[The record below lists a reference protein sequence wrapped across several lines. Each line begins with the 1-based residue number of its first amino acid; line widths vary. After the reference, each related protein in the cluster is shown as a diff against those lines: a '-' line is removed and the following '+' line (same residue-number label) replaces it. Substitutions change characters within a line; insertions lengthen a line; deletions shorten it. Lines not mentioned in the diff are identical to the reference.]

1 MSLVGLVIVAVF
13 ALALAGVNSVAAK
26 TFTVNNNSDFGDF
39 NPGDGVCNV
48 NPVGTPVCTLRAA
61 VEEANE
67 TIASDTIKFKC
78 NAVKD
83 PIVVGD
89 KIDIEESVKIRGGS
103 NKKCPVIEGGSNNG
117 ILGANDGVI
126 KLQNLTFVDGN
137 ESSGDGDGGCVSSD
151 VDIDVLDIKK
161 VEFKNCE
168 ADGDGGAVEAQDDV
182 VLITRSWFIGNES
195 QDDGG
200 ALRVEDGSNTQVS
213 KSTFKNNNADGDG
226 GAIQVQDGDLT
237 VSQSKFQNNNADE
250 EGGAIKFASNDTAII
265 INNKFKNN
273 TADEG
278 GALCDDDNGSFTQF
292 SNNFQ
297 GNQAFTDNTG
307 QQDNI
312 CIPD

>member
-1 MSLVGLVIVAVF
+1 MVAVF
-13 ALALAGVNSVAAK
+13 AVALAGVTSVAAR
-26 TFTVNNNSDFGDF
+26 TFTVNFNGDQPDN

-48 NPVGTPVCTLRAA
+48 NAVGTPVCTLRAA

-78 NAVKD
+78 SAVTN
-83 PIVVGD
+83 PILVTD
-89 KIDIEESVKIRGGS
+89 KIAIEESVKIQGGS
-103 NKKCPVIEGGSNNG
+103 SKTCPVIDGSKSDDG

-126 KLQNLTFVDGN
+126 KLQNLNFINGAENT
-137 ESSGDGDGGCVSSD
+137 GDGDGGCVSSD
-151 VDIDVLDIKK
+151 TDIDVLDIKK

-182 VLITRSWFIGNES
+182 VLVTRSWFIGNEA

-237 VSQSKFQNNNADE
+237 VSRSQFYKNNADE

-265 INNKFKNN
+265 INNRFKKN

-278 GALCDDDNGSFTQF
+278 GALCDDANGSFTQF
-292 SNNFQ
+292 NNKFQ
-297 GNQAFTDNTG
+297 GNKAFTDNTG

-312 CIPD
+312 CIP